1 MKRSRA
7 LRAARAGLY
16 LLAVAHLVEAL
27 LLRRRHQQLLVVGSE
42 DGEDGEAGEDR
53 TGAQVGVTDLDV
65 VQVEGAAVDDRT
77 LAAVAREMQRRRV
90 EVVDLVPGDLPPD
103 RLLSLLRRVEPSRVL
118 EDPLYARGG
127 AHQVVVRHRSI
138 AAKMAERTGGSG
150 APSRS
155 SRRLDRGDL
164 VRESMAA
171 QRYAPTSSV
180 LRIAPALRAV
190 PADGH
195 ERWRELQELTAWTM
209 PRLSLTPA
217 LVGLETVHLA
227 ALTAGL
233 LVAPLPAAL
242 ALASWSAQPRV
253 ALGARGR
260 NGRGSGLLRLPAAW
274 DVNLG
279 TLVAGWRASRVPAT
293 EADRPSSAASSP
305 PTTEVFDPRHERCPW
320 CGAGTLVGRLDTTD
334 LLHYKA
340 GSFHLDLCTECGHIF
355 QNPPLS
361 IRGLDHYYDQFYDG
375 QGEEATEV
383 IFAGM
388 AAPYRRRAEAVTRF
402 TEPTAWLDV
411 GTGHGHF
418 CLATRQHWPACRFDG
433 LDLSETVEEARRRG
447 WVDEAYRGLF
457 PHLADG
463 MGRSYD
469 VVSMHHYLE
478 HTREPRH
485 ELAAAAK
492 VLRPGGYL
500 SIEVP
505 DPASPWSRRL
515 GRYWLPWFQPQHQH
529 LVPCENLVTG
539 LSEAGFEVVSV
550 ERGPATMGGDLVMGG
565 VAFLQSR
572 FPSPHVPWTPPD
584 SATRQVARV
593 AATAAAIP
601 LLAAAAAVDE
611 ARDAWLRRP
620 GSTGIGNAYRV
631 VARRL

>member
-1 MKRSRA
+1 MRRSRV

-27 LLRRRHQQLLVVGSE
+27 LLRRRHQQLLRLAGDDEVSE
-42 DGEDGEAGEDR
+42 
-53 TGAQVGVTDLDV
+53 VGVEELDV
-65 VQVEGAAVDDRT
+65 VQVEGAVVDDRT
-77 LAAVAREMQRRRV
+77 LGAVAREMQRRQV
-90 EVVDLVPGDLPPD
+90 EVVDLVPGDLPPH
-103 RLLSLLRRVEPSRVL
+103 RMLRLLRRVEPARVH

-138 AAKMAERTGGSG
+138 ASRMGERSG
-150 APSRS
+150 DLGARS
-155 SRRLDRGDL
+155 DASRRLDHGDL

-171 QRYAPTSSV
+171 QRYAPTTSV
-180 LRIAPALRAV
+180 LRIAPHLRTV

-209 PRLSLTPA
+209 PRVFLAPG
-217 LVGLETVHLA
+217 LVALETVHLA

-233 LVAPLPAAL
+233 LVAPVPAAL
-242 ALASWSAQPRV
+242 ALASWSAQPSV
-253 ALGARGR
+253 ALGARSR
-260 NGRGSGLLRLPAAW
+260 DVRRSSLFRLPAAW
-274 DVNLG
+274 ATNLG
-279 TLVAGWRASRVPAT
+279 TLVAGWRATQVPAA
-293 EADRPSSAASSP
+293 EADLAPSGSPSP
-305 PTTEVFDPRHERCPW
+305 PTTELFDPRREQCPW

-334 LLHYKA
+334 LLHYKP
-340 GSFHLDLCTECGHIF
+340 GSFHLDRCTECGHIF

-388 AAPYRRRAEAVTRF
+388 AAPYRRRAEAVTQF
-402 TEPTAWLDV
+402 VEPTAWLDV

-418 CLATRQHWPACRFDG
+418 CLATRQRWPACRFDG
-433 LDLSETVEEARRRG
+433 LDLSETVEEAGRRG

-457 PHLADG
+457 PELADG
-463 MGRSYD
+463 MVRSYD

-478 HTREPRH
+478 HTREPRG
-485 ELAAAAK
+485 ELDAAAK

-539 LSEAGFEVVSV
+539 LAEAGFEVVAV

-584 SATRQVARV
+584 SASRQVARV
-593 AATAAAIP
+593 AATAVAIP
-601 LLAAAAAVDE
+601 FLAAAAAVDE

-620 GSTGIGNAYRV
+620 GSSGIGNAYRI